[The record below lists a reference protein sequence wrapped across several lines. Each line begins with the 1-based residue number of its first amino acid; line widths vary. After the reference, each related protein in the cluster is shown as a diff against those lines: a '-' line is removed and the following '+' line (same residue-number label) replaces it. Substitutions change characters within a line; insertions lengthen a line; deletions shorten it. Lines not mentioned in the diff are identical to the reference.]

1 MTLAWLRSMTLRCC
15 LALAI
20 APAWAA
26 DAPGCASV
34 GAVRWDAWHGA
45 KGVPGVAVEKT
56 LGPSRWHDRLP
67 VCAQIVAPDSVRIA
81 CDSNEQMKLEID
93 QAADAGLSYFAFVA
107 YAEDDPMSLGLK
119 AYLAAPNRQRVN
131 FALVS
136 EIDKWGGRS
145 LYRPVVER
153 FVRLMREA
161 GYQRTP
167 EGRPLFFLG
176 FIREDDITRRFGGRE
191 GTRQAIDEFRRL
203 VRNAGLPNPYI
214 VLMERHVARAAGL
227 ARDLGLDAV
236 SAYAVA
242 DNSVHRGSY
251 RQLTTLV
258 EQWWA
263 DAQAADLPL
272 VPPVMSGWDRRPRIL
287 NPLSWERGVYSDEQM
302 LRYYEPPSRAE
313 LQAHL
318 SSAMRIAD
326 RYRHSAPSRTAI
338 IYAWNEFDEGGWLAP
353 TRGDR
358 STRLQA
364 VRAAID
370 ENCRSRQAHPDA
382 PRRDTPASQPT
393 R

>member
-1 MTLAWLRSMTLRCC
+1 MSELSLAGLRTLVLCC
-15 LALAI
+15 SLGVAVT
-20 APAWAA
+20 PSPAA
-26 DAPGCASV
+26 DSPPCPSV
-34 GAVRWDAWHGA
+34 GAIRWDAWHGS

-67 VCAQIVAPDSVRIA
+67 VCAQVVAPDSVRIA
-81 CDSNEQMKLEID
+81 CDGSDQMKLEID
-93 QAADAGLSYFAFVA
+93 LAADAGLSYFAFVA
-107 YAEDDPMSLGLK
+107 YADDDPMSLGLK
-119 AYLAAPNRQRVN
+119 TYLGAPNRQRIN

-153 FVRLMREA
+153 FVRLMREP

-176 FIREDDITRRFGGRE
+176 FIRDDDITKRFGGRE
-191 GTRQAIDEFRRL
+191 GTRQAIDDFRRL
-203 VRNAGLPNPYI
+203 VRNAGLPDPYI
-214 VLMERHVARAAGL
+214 VLMERQVARAAGL

-251 RQLTTLV
+251 RQLTSLV

-263 DAQAADLPL
+263 DAKAANLPL

-302 LRYYEPPSRAE
+302 LRYYETPTRTE
-313 LQAHL
+313 LQSHL
-318 SSAMRIAD
+318 AAAMRVAAQYT
-326 RYRHSAPSRTAI
+326 RSASSRTAI
-338 IYAWNEFDEGGWLAP
+338 VYAWNEFDEGGWLAP

-358 STRLQA
+358 SGRLQA
-364 VRAAID
+364 VRAAIS
-370 ENCRSRQAHPDA
+370 ETCQIR
-382 PRRDTPASQPT
+382 
-393 R
+393 